1 MFRHQRDAPA
11 LDMTGMRRN
20 SRPPQRG
27 GLQLGFVGPGV
38 DRAVC
43 HPERVEGSQ
52 EWSRRRARG
61 ARPRCLDS
69 ARHDRK
75 GGRSR
80 ATSTRWPT
88 VRIIVG
94 PGVDRADCHPELV
107 EGSQEWS
114 RRQAC
119 GEGPRCLDSARHDRK
134 GGRSRATSTRWPTA
148 RIIVGP
154 GVDRADC
161 HPELVEG
168 SQEWSRRR
176 ARGVGPRCLDSARHD
191 RKGGAQPAAT
201 STRWPTARICRPGR

>member
-88 VRIIVG
+88 
-94 PGVDRADCHPELV
+94 
-107 EGSQEWS
+107 
-114 RRQAC
+114 
-119 GEGPRCLDSARHDRK
+119 
-134 GGRSRATSTRWPTA
+134 A

-191 RKGGAQPAAT
+191 RKGGGQPAAT